1 MECFVALGGRGSIIL
16 SGLRSWSVVVKC
28 WSGIQVLDS
37 SEIGDTRYFDL
48 DATDLKTKHSTG
60 IIP

>member
-1 MECFVALGGRGSIIL
+1 MECFVALVGRGNIIL

-37 SEIGDTRYFDL
+37 SEIDTRYFDL
-48 DATDLKTKHSTG
+48 DAIDLKTKHSTG